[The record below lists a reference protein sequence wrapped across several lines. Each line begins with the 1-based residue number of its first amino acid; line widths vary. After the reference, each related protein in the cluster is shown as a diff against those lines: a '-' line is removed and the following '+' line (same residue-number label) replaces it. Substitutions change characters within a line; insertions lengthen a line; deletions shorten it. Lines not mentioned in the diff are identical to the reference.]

1 MNKTYLSVAIAIS
14 LLLGPITQIA
24 SAQVHVNGYT
34 RRDGTYVAPH
44 WRSAPD
50 STPMNNYSTQGNYNP
65 YTGQAGTV
73 NPYSQNTCK
82 VRNTMALSIKC
93 RVSEKTVG

>member
-1 MNKTYLSVAIAIS
+1 MNKTYLSLAIAIS

-50 STPMNNYSTQGNYNP
+50 STPTNNYSTQGNYNP

-73 NPYSQNTCK
+73 NPYSQNNSYSQQNYGNSNNQSFM
-82 VRNTMALSIKC
+82 RRSY
-93 RVSEKTVG
+93 